1 MPSLFLFIS
10 PVNGDLHTLKSF
22 LTGEAYDMDKQRKKV
37 VLLKSAKRYDQTD
50 NRQARVAEP
59 SAPTL
64 R

>member
-1 MPSLFLFIS
+1 MPKFL
-10 PVNGDLHTLKSF
+10 